1 MAFNISDA
9 LDNIGI
15 IMQENHYSRIL
26 VAIDGSTSSILA
38 TDYATSIA
46 LRNNSQLLVLYVID
60 AYGYFLS
67 SSIILAP
74 TFGSER
80 YLEEKNE
87 AEKLMN
93 KIKEKFKLKIKD
105 NTRFKEPKTEIV
117 EGTESVATTIMEYA
131 ESEDV
136 NLIIIGS
143 RGRTSFKKL
152 LLGSVSSNVMKNAHC
167 AVLIIR

>member
-1 MAFNISDA
+1 MR
-9 LDNIGI
+9 
-15 IMQENHYSRIL
+15 ENRFSRIL
-26 VAIDGSTSSILA
+26 VAIDGSASSMQV
-38 TDYATSIA
+38 TDYAISIA
-46 LRNNSQLLVLYVID
+46 MKNNSQLFVLYVID
-60 AYGYFLS
+60 AYGYFHLS

-74 TFGSER
+74 TFGSEK

-93 KIKEKFKLKIKD
+93 RIKEEFKLKVKD
-105 NTRFKEPKTEIV
+105 NMKFKELKTEVV
-117 EGTESVATTIMEYA
+117 EGVKSVAATIMEYA

-152 LLGSVSSNVMKNAHC
+152 LLGSVSSNVLKNAHC
-167 AVLIIR
+167 AVLVIR